1 MKTFEELKKI
11 VEADPDKYDFN
22 EYDVET
28 VEDIFAD
35 NDLTEDDFVK
45 ENDKLFTSKE
55 LAEWIIDKF
64 DIDLYDVGMYNDYI
78 EHNHYTEYLYD
89 MAMLDDVLADYSPT
103 ELINMATNGNF
114 NLNDAYFYSDDYGY
128 LMSCN
133 DAADIID
140 HVIGMDQYTEDII
153 NENYGDLMSDTSAQ
167 VLKALFD

>member
-89 MAMLDDVLADYSPT
+89 MAMLDDVLAD
-103 ELINMATNGNF
+103 
-114 NLNDAYFYSDDYGY
+114 
-128 LMSCN
+128 
-133 DAADIID
+133 
-140 HVIGMDQYTEDII
+140 
-153 NENYGDLMSDTSAQ
+153 
-167 VLKALFD
+167 